1 MDACEIVKK
10 WKYRVLSWL
19 LQGIEPEQL
28 RWEFD
33 VTTTMLHIIAVLQ
46 IIAMSYV
53 TIRAENAVKFEL
65 QS

>member
-10 WKYRVLSWL
+10 WKYRVLSRL
-19 LQGIEPEQL
+19 LQGIEPELL

-33 VTTTMLHIIAVLQ
+33 VTTTMLHIIDVLQ

-53 TIRAENAVKFEL
+53 TIRAKNAVKFEL

>member
-10 WKYRVLSWL
+10 WKYRVLSWP
-19 LQGIEPEQL
+19 LQGIEPELL

-33 VTTTMLHIIAVLQ
+33 VTTTMLHIIDVLQ

-53 TIRAENAVKFEL
+53 TIRTENAVKFEL